1 MNSPVFWPSATPR
14 RTHIYAGRK
23 RFGQRT
29 GYIQTSGNRRSFAPQ
44 AVPDAGRHSA
54 TGPAHDGRPTKA
66 GEKETD
72 SGNVVARPVPK
83 ETTEEDEKDT
93 PSEPQGRKEAAERS
107 AVGKA
112 CRKQSEI
119 PAQAITPFPRNDG
132 AHSASEKRRHGHGE
146 PLRRS
151 PKTGS
156 RRDDAD
162 RKRRNVLRRVPDKRS
177 ERKSGEKSV
186 PESIVPE
193 PKNRYRSEE
202 RTAPSG
208 VRGKRTD
215 APGRVS
221 APSAPYA
228 PAGTLTR
235 RSARARYSA
244 DSCWPD

>member
-1 MNSPVFWPSATPR
+1 MPPERDSDRGQDTSKHLVIGGLLP
-14 RTHIYAGRK
+14 RK
-23 RFGQRT
+23 RFRMPAGIPRPARLT
-29 GYIQTSGNRRSFAPQ
+29 TAVRRRQ
-44 AVPDAGRHSA
+44 
-54 TGPAHDGRPTKA
+54 
-66 GEKETD
+66 ENKETD

-83 ETTEEDEKDT
+83 KTTEEDEKDT
-93 PSEPQGRKEAAERS
+93 PPEPQGRKEAAGRS

-119 PAQAITPFPRNDG
+119 PAQAINHPAPP
-132 AHSASEKRRHGHGE
+132 KRRSAFRIGKTTARTRRTAPPE
-146 PLRRS
+146 PKDREPARRCRPETS
-151 PKTGS
+151 ERSTKG
-156 RRDDAD
+156 
-162 RKRRNVLRRVPDKRS
+162 PDKRS

-208 VRGKRTD
+208 VREKRTD

-221 APSAPYA
+221 APSAPYT

-235 RSARARYSA
+235 RSARARYSSN
-244 DSCWPD
+244 SCWPD